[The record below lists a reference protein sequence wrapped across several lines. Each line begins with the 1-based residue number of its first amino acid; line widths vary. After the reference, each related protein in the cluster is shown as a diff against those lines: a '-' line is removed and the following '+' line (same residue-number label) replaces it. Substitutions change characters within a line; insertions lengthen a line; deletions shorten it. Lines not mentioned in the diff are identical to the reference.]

1 MKGVEHAG
9 NLVRRE
15 SGLEGVWPRGS
26 LAWTRFANQ
35 ILRKIAKG
43 KKEMLHANKSTVT
56 RDILLMYYPPPVD
69 PPPANSSVG
78 WLDKTDFFVL
88 RNPHLYPKAYKKLKT
103 KKSVKL
109 KKERVTILAIHS

>member
-26 LAWTRFANQ
+26 LAWTRLANQ

-43 KKEMLHANKSTVT
+43 KKKCYMQIK
-56 RDILLMYYPPPVD
+56 
-69 PPPANSSVG
+69 
-78 WLDKTDFFVL
+78 VL
-88 RNPHLYPKAYKKLKT
+88 
-103 KKSVKL
+103 
-109 KKERVTILAIHS
+109 